1 MADARAAARRG
12 SVSTERMTARIAGR
26 VQGVGFRWWARRQA
40 LALGVTGWVMN
51 GDDERSVSL
60 VAEGEPSAL
69 DELQRRLHV
78 GPQGAH
84 VDSVRAARA
93 PASGEFDGFDIVK
106 S

>member
-1 MADARAAARRG
+1 
-12 SVSTERMTARIAGR
+12 MTASVTGR

-40 LALGVTGWVMN
+40 VALGLTGWVMN
-51 GDDERSVSL
+51 GDDERSVTV

-69 DELQRRLHV
+69 DELERRLHV

-84 VDSVRAARA
+84 VDSVRFERA
-93 PASGEFDGFDIVK
+93 PASGEFDAFDIVK